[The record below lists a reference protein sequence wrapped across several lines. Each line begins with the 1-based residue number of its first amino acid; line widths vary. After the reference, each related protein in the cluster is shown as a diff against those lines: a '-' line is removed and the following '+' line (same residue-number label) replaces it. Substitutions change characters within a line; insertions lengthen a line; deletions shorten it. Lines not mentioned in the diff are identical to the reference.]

1 MREPR
6 HIQNAG
12 NAMSFGSRRGSTLPA
27 PVRMVWSFLRGLLEG
42 ALPIIILLA
51 IVALFWEVMTIIR
64 LVTAQY
70 GFPVTQTSEMLVGI
84 GGALVGLIVFV
95 VAGLRTLRGVRD
107 RHAEGD
113 YIESTVAMVVLLISL
128 IYVFSSLM
136 GFIGM
141 PQHPAP

>member
-6 HIQNAG
+6 HIINSG
-12 NAMSFGSRRGSTLPA
+12 NAMSFGPASGSTLPA
-27 PVRMVWSFLRGLLEG
+27 PIRMVWSFLRGLLEG
-42 ALPIIILLA
+42 ALPVIILVA
-51 IVALFWEVMTIIR
+51 VVALFWEVMTIVR

-70 GFPVTQTSEMLVGI
+70 GFPVTQTSEMLVGV

-107 RHAEGD
+107 RYLVGD
-113 YIESTVAMVVLLISL
+113 YIESTVAMIVLLISL
-128 IYVFSSLM
+128 IYLFSALM